1 MSMESM
7 DESNLDAQAY
17 PTGSS
22 DSTTLRSATAGPAS
36 HTVEPGLAARSQKG
50 ESAWETVRSLLWVLV
65 GVFCIR
71 TFIAEATVIP
81 TGSMERTILI
91 GDHVF
96 LNKLLYGP
104 QIPYTSW
111 RVPPLREI
119 HRRDII
125 AFRFPRNP
133 SVMFVKRAVAV
144 GGDVI
149 KITNKRVFINGQLL
163 DEPYAH
169 FESTA
174 SLPLRDNF
182 PPRINQVDT
191 LPAAWG
197 LDPGWARE
205 MPSFIKEDGL
215 HVPPGYVFAMGDN
228 RDNSLDSR
236 FWGFVPLENVVG
248 EPLFVYW
255 SYDAPTRD
263 WTNDE
268 LLGRLRFDGSII
280 LNFFKRTRWARTGKI
295 F

>member
-1 MSMESM
+1 MEPADPNFEVETTETSSAEP
-7 DESNLDAQAY
+7 ES
-17 PTGSS
+17 P
-22 DSTTLRSATAGPAS
+22 STR
-36 HTVEPGLAARSQKG
+36 AARRG
-50 ESAWETVRSLLWVLV
+50 DGVWETVRSLLWVLV

-104 QIPYTSW
+104 QFPYTSW
-111 RVPPLREI
+111 RIPPLKPI
-119 HRRDII
+119 HRGDII
-125 AFRFPRNP
+125 AFRYPRNP
-133 SVMFVKRAVAV
+133 SVMYVKRAMAL

-149 KITNKRVFINGQLL
+149 RIVNKRVWVNGRLL
-163 DEPYAH
+163 NEPYAQYQYPVIQ
-169 FESTA
+169 
-174 SLPLRDNF
+174 PLRDNF
-182 PPRINQVDT
+182 PPSLSEVGT

-205 MPSFIKEDGL
+205 MPSYIKPDGL
-215 HVPPGYVFAMGDN
+215 HVPEGYIFAMGDN
-228 RDNSLDSR
+228 RDNSADSR
-236 FWGFVPLENVVG
+236 FWGFVPEGNVVG

-263 WTNDE
+263 WTSDD
-268 LLGRLRFDGSII
+268 LLSRLKFDASII
-280 LNFFKRTRWARTGKI
+280 VNFFQRTRWSRTGKI